1 MKPNAWRTAA
11 RAVACGCLLAVA
23 QAADAGESTGGKWT
37 PEQLLEHDPAWL
49 QGLGLEIPAAELWD
63 GAGGLLEAVVQV
75 GGCSSGFVSPEGLLV
90 TNHHCAFGL
99 LQQHSS
105 PDRDLI
111 RDGFLAAERGEE
123 LPGTGTRA
131 SIPHRFE
138 DVTARIK
145 AAVPEGADDLQRYQ
159 AIDREKKEIVA
170 DCEARESRRCKVA
183 VYDDGVRYTL
193 VEALEYPD
201 VRLVYAPPRAVGE
214 FGGEVDNW
222 MWPRH
227 TGDFALLR
235 VYATERNDPASHADD
250 NVPYRPDRHLQI
262 AREGVADGSFV
273 MVVGYPGRTYRRLVA
288 AEMEERFSLYFPRRA
303 ELYRT
308 WIDLMETQ
316 GAGDEAVRIT
326 LASRVKGLA
335 NREKNSR
342 GQVVGIERGDLL
354 AKKRR
359 AESEV
364 LAWARERPEHQAA
377 VEAYD
382 ELTALD
388 SAARATWERD
398 FLLDQIEAGTLPLG
412 HAIQLVRWAR
422 EAEKPDLERPLEF
435 QQRNRTRARE
445 RLERDQTRLHLPT
458 EQLLLLDL
466 LERFSKLDPD
476 ERPGAFAPLL
486 AAAAED
492 RQQRVEE
499 LVEGSRV
506 TVLGERLK
514 MFEESAAELA
524 ARHDPLLDL
533 AQQLVEEVIEPQQ
546 TRDERN
552 RGAVSRLRPVW
563 RRAVAAH
570 AGRPVDPDANGTLR
584 VSLARVGGYRPR
596 DGVWMTPV
604 TRLAGVVEKHTGE
617 EPFDAPDEILEGAA
631 GAGGSRWADAALG
644 DVPICFLAS
653 GDTTGGSSGSPVLN
667 GKGELV
673 GVNFDRVWE
682 NIANDFGY
690 NPEIARNITADVRYL
705 LWLLESARTSGS
717 GRLLTELGVDAVAP
731 VAP

>member
-1 MKPNAWRTAA
+1 MAA
-11 RAVACGCLLAVA
+11 GAAVCSGLLVLA
-23 QAADAGESTGGKWT
+23 QAAQAGEDTGGKWT

-49 QGLGLEIPAAELWD
+49 AELGLEIPATELWD
-63 GAGGLLEAVVQV
+63 GEGGLLEAVVQV

-90 TNHHCAFGL
+90 TNHHCAFGI

-111 RDGFLAAERGEE
+111 SDGFLAPQRSDE
-123 LPGTGTRA
+123 LPGTAVRA
-131 SIPHRFE
+131 SIPSRFE
-138 DVTARIK
+138 DVTDRIE
-145 AAVPEGADDLQRYQ
+145 AAVPEGAGDLQRYQ

-170 DCEARESRRCKVA
+170 ACEAREHRRCRVA

-193 VEALEYPD
+193 VEALEFPD

-235 VYATERNDPASHADD
+235 VYATPGNDPAPQAAE
-250 NVPYRPDRHLQI
+250 NVPYEPRRHLQV
-262 AREGVADGSFV
+262 ARQGVQDGDFV

-303 ELYRT
+303 ALYRS
-308 WIDLMETQ
+308 WIELMEEQ
-316 GAGDEAVRIT
+316 GADDEAVRIT

-354 AKKRR
+354 TKKRQVE
-359 AESEV
+359 AEV
-364 LAWARERPEHQAA
+364 LAWARQRPEHQEA

-382 ELTALD
+382 GLTALD
-388 SAARATWERD
+388 AAARSTWERD
-398 FLLDQIEAGTLPLG
+398 FLLDQISAGPLPLD
-412 HAIQLVRWAR
+412 HAIQLVRWAYH
-422 EAEKPDLERPLEF
+422 AEKPDLERPPAF
-435 QQRNRTRARE
+435 QERNRSRARE
-445 RLERDQTRLHLPT
+445 RLQRDENRIHLPT
-458 EQLLLLDL
+458 EQVLMLDL
-466 LERFSKLDPD
+466 LERFSKLPPELQID
-476 ERPGAFAPLL
+476 AFSPLL
-486 AAAAED
+486 A
-492 RQQRVEE
+492 
-499 LVEGSRV
+499 VEGEERAGRVGELLAASRV
-506 TVLGERLK
+506 SVLEERLK
-514 MFEESAAELA
+514 MFGESASELA
-524 ARHDPLLDL
+524 ARQDPLLDL
-533 AQQLVEEVIEPQQ
+533 AQRLVEEIIRPLRIRGEE
-546 TRDERN
+546 TL
-552 RGAVSRLRPVW
+552 GAVSRLRPRW
-563 RRAVAAH
+563 RRAMAAQ

-604 TRLAGVVEKHTGE
+604 TRLAGIVEKQTGE
-617 EPFDAPDEILEGAA
+617 EPFDAPEALLERASAA
-631 GAGGSRWADAALG
+631 GSSRWADPALG
-644 DVPICFLAS
+644 DVPVCFLAS

-667 GKGELV
+667 GRGELV

-690 NPEIARNITADVRYL
+690 NPEIARNVTADMRYL
-705 LWLLESARTSGS
+705 LWLLEGARASGS
-717 GRLLTELGVDAVAP
+717 EPLLKELGVDDGSP
-731 VAP
+731 